1 MNKPLALAIKW
12 VLIALAMV
20 GVFYVGARLAMDGN
34 AMAVIITGLVGIGI
48 LAVYATRRSVPLKY
62 LLPGMLLLVAFQLW
76 PILLTASLSLT
87 NYGDGH
93 LLTKE
98 ETVTDIIAQSVR
110 EVPETP
116 RYKMSVAVDEGASPA
131 TGDLTLL
138 LTKPDGS
145 MYIGNQDGLTPLDPS
160 GVEKT
165 DTGKIT
171 AAPGYTILNAKQIN
185 ERSKDLSDIAVPTS
199 DGGGIKPV
207 GLSEAF
213 EGKATV
219 SYDAAK
225 DQLVDSSTS
234 PPTVY
239 VPADA
244 RWVNQANPSQSFPQ
258 GWKENVGLANFS
270 RIFTDPTIRE
280 GFFSI
285 FLWNVAF
292 AGISVI
298 STFLLG
304 MLLAL
309 LFNDPRLR
317 GKGLYRSLLILP
329 YALPIFVTALV
340 WKGMFNQDYGIINT
354 GLGLSVDWLGT
365 TWGARAA
372 ILITNLWLGFPYM
385 FIVCTGALQSIP
397 SDVREA
403 ATIDGAN
410 AYRTLRSII
419 MPLLLV
425 AVGPLLIASFA
436 FNFNNFSLIYLL
448 TKGGPFNGADT
459 SIGSSDLLITYAYRL
474 AFSGSAPNYGFAAA
488 VSVIIFILVALM
500 SIPGFRS
507 TKALEEVN

>member
-1 MNKPLALAIKW
+1 MTKPLALAIKW

-20 GVFYVGARLAMDGN
+20 GVFYIGARLAMAGN
-34 AMAVIITGLVGIGI
+34 AMAVILTGLVGIGI
-48 LAVYATRRSVPLKY
+48 LAVYATKRAVPMKY

-110 EVPETP
+110 EVPDTP
-116 RYKMSVAVDEGASPA
+116 RYQMSVAVKEGASPE

-138 LTKPDGS
+138 LTKPDGT
-145 MYIGNQDGLTPLDPS
+145 MYVGDPKGVQPLD
-160 GVEKT
+160 GNAVQKT
-165 DTGKIT
+165 ESGKIT
-171 AAPGYTILNAKQIN
+171 AAPGFTILNAKQIN
-185 ERSKDLSDIAVPTS
+185 ARSKDLSELAVPTS

-207 GLSEAF
+207 GLSQAF
-213 EGKATV
+213 EGRASM

-225 DQLVDSSTS
+225 DQLTDSSTQ

-239 VPADA
+239 SPKDA
-244 RWVNQANPSQSFPQ
+244 RWVNQADPSQSLPQ
-258 GWKENVGLANFS
+258 GWKENVGLKNFT
-270 RIFTDPTIRE
+270 RIFTDPVIRD
-280 GFFSI
+280 GFVGI

-292 AGISVI
+292 AAISVV

-317 GKGLYRSLLILP
+317 GKAVYRSLLILP

-340 WKGMFNQDYGIINT
+340 WKGMFNQDYGIINNT
-354 GLGLSVDWLGT
+354 LGLGVDWLGS

-372 ILITNLWLGFPYM
+372 ILVTNLWLGFPYM

-397 SDVREA
+397 GDVREA
-403 ATIDGAN
+403 ARIDGAN
-410 AYRTLRSII
+410 ALRMLRSIT